1 MTTIGIAAIM
11 MAVIEAA
18 AIARAMTT
26 ATAIATAIVTAI
38 AIATAT
44 TTAIVIVIATATAT
58 TINAT
63 NDMSPSG
70 STRVKVGIP
79 SGKVTRNGS
88 NMKRKIVA
96 MRNIVVFVIM
106 IIASLRPHMFL
117 TSMPKRP
124 VANREATWLTLM
136 TPTSWRLFVPP
147 TSAVVPSVSLG

>member
-26 ATAIATAIVTAI
+26 ATAAAIVIATAIVTAI

-44 TTAIVIVIATATAT
+44 ITAIVIVIATATAT

-70 STRVKVGIP
+70 STRAKVGTP
-79 SGKVTRNGS
+79 SGKVTRNGG
-88 NMKRKIVA
+88 NMKKRIVA
-96 MRNIVVFVIM
+96 MRNIVAFAIM
-106 IIASLRPHMFL
+106 IIASSRPHMFL
-117 TSMPKRP
+117 VSTPKRP
-124 VANREATWLTLM
+124 VANREATWPTLM
-136 TPTSWRLFVPP
+136 TPTS
-147 TSAVVPSVSLG
+147 